1 MQAHIPSL
9 HTPSTHGVGSKVFSS
24 SESSH
29 VAYPIKAKGSIDQH
43 RSKTLTLHT
52 PLTSLGWVER
62 SDIEFVQISIFFI
75 ELSTKH
81 IPNKKRNAPLR
92 TVQLSGKSQVI
103 GQFNL
108 YQCKGMS
115 VTAASHV
122 FCNQVS
128 KLC

>member
-75 ELSTKH
+75 ELSIYPTKKETH
-81 IPNKKRNAPLR
+81 HLELFN
-92 TVQLSGKSQVI
+92 SQE
-103 GQFNL
+103 NH
-108 YQCKGMS
+108 K
-115 VTAASHV
+115 
-122 FCNQVS
+122 
-128 KLC
+128 